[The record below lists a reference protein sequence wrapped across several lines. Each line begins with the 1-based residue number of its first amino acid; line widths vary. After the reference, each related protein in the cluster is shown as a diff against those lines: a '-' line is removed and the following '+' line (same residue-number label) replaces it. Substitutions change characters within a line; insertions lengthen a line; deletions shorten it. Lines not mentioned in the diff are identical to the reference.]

1 MRSQTAGAVG
11 RFFTLLS
18 FTGTTVTLYGAIS
31 NLAGNYSVTLDN
43 RTTNLSGRSS
53 FFNPDALLFYATEL
67 DDNYKHHLVVQN
79 EEDRVLAI
87 GVNGINYTSVQNV
100 R

>member
-1 MRSQTAGAVG
+1 M
-11 RFFTLLS
+11 
-18 FTGTTVTLYGAIS
+18 TLYGAVS

-67 DDNYKHHLVVQN
+67 DDDQQHHLVLQN
-79 EEDRVLAI
+79 EEDSVLAI
-87 GVNGINYTSVQNV
+87 SVSGVNYTSVQSNP
-100 R
+100 